1 MREVPSSW
9 VGAPPRIRILLASL
23 LLSAAAATAE
33 SRVWTAQSGATVE
46 AEWVS
51 AERGQVTLRKVD
63 GKLLGIPLNALSE
76 KDQTY
81 VREKLKTGA
90 SSEAMS
96 SQAAALAASAE
107 PVSAGASVGK
117 LALGGVEL
125 KPGDLVTF
133 LAPLPPDAVKEL
145 KKEKNTIVTE
155 ARVGVAIPVGFDP
168 SKPQR
173 VLVASAT
180 SDGNSSSVNHAQ
192 LYKKEALALGWVV
205 LAGDPPNNELPK
217 DISHMWRWG
226 LIQAGLEELHRV
238 WPASKTWAYAAGG
251 FSGGAKRSGYIA
263 AIMANAG
270 YEMIGMYMGGCN
282 HDLASH
288 GLREYRPNRSLFL
301 RVPTFISNGT
311 RDTVST
317 VQHAE
322 RVRDSLRTTGFKHV
336 RLETYDGDHALYR
349 PHTTTALSWFDEMR
363 NKK

>member
-1 MREVPSSW
+1 M
-9 VGAPPRIRILLASL
+9 RILLASL
-23 LLSAAAATAE
+23 LLSAAAAIAE

-76 KDQTY
+76 EDQTY
-81 VREKLKTGA
+81 VREKLKTGG
-90 SSEAMS
+90 SSAAMS
-96 SQAAALAASAE
+96 PQAAALAASTE

-125 KPGDLVTF
+125 KPGEWVTF

-168 SKPQR
+168 AKPQR
-173 VLVASAT
+173 VLVVSST
-180 SDGNSSSVNHAQ
+180 SDGNASSIEHAQ
-192 LYKKEALALGWVV
+192 SYKKEALELGWVV
-205 LAGDPPNNELPK
+205 LAADPPHSEAPK
-217 DISHMWRWG
+217 KISNMWRWG
-226 LIQAGLEELHRV
+226 LIQAGLEEMHRV

-263 AIMANAG
+263 AIMADAG

-282 HDLASH
+282 HEMASD
-288 GLREYRPNRSLFL
+288 GLRIYGPSRSSFL
-301 RVPTFISNGT
+301 RVPSFISNGT

-336 RLETYDGDHALYR
+336 RLETYDGDHTPYP
-349 PHTTTALSWFDEMR
+349 PHTTAALSWFDELH
-363 NKK
+363 NE